1 MPTVVLALT
10 DRGTHTITIS
20 DDAGHTEELD
30 FPYFEATRCVR
41 IASLLQGF
49 LTDPRLHPPASRH
62 RPGTATRR
70 RRRSS

>member
-1 MPTVVLALT
+1 MPTVILNLT

-20 DDAGHTEELD
+20 DDAGHVEELD

-41 IASLLQGF
+41 IASLLQGI
-49 LTDPRLHPPASRH
+49 LNDPRLHQPPPRH
-62 RPGTATRR
+62 RSGTAARR

>member
-1 MPTVVLALT
+1 MSTVILTLT

-20 DDAGHTEELD
+20 DDAGHVEELD
-30 FPYFEATRCVR
+30 FPYFEATRCAR

-49 LTDPRLHPPASRH
+49 LNDPRLTPLPARH
-62 RPGTATRR
+62 RTGTATRR